1 MQKQQFL
8 RSLKEFD
15 RRWQSNSWWHL
26 ASVLALI
33 ALMYVLVP
41 FGLRHVPST
50 VIESVTTR
58 RAIFALSLCTVVFWY
73 VPLVESARRR
83 LARKYP
89 FTCAHCTKSFR
100 QADLAE
106 MGYTEKCRAC
116 GRRVFDAASAASL
129 DAATPAS
136 SDAAIPSSSNAAT
149 PASLAPENHGSSAPR
164 NDSAPRTRTEF
175 LNLMRNFRKQG
186 DGGVTKVTIVLGAV
200 ILLPLTLL
208 LLVPVANS
216 SDSAPIIWRSALVLC
231 CLSGVLTYSHI
242 ARKRAARRC
251 GLACPSCR
259 HAFDY
264 QELKYLGYSGQCEH
278 CNTQVLL

>member
-1 MQKQQFL
+1 
-8 RSLKEFD
+8 
-15 RRWQSNSWWHL
+15 
-26 ASVLALI
+26 
-33 ALMYVLVP
+33 
-41 FGLRHVPST
+41 
-50 VIESVTTR
+50 
-58 RAIFALSLCTVVFWY
+58 
-73 VPLVESARRR
+73 
-83 LARKYP
+83 
-89 FTCAHCTKSFR
+89 
-100 QADLAE
+100 
-106 MGYTEKCRAC
+106 
-116 GRRVFDAASAASL
+116 
-129 DAATPAS
+129 
-136 SDAAIPSSSNAAT
+136 
-149 PASLAPENHGSSAPR
+149 LAPENHGSSAPR